1 MGKGTQIALAALLI
15 VLIAAAVGVF
25 WTSDWRSPAAPP
37 EDAATKA
44 ELAAAALVDQRPLQ
58 NAQKLAP
65 LATTPDELAL
75 VQQALRVA
83 DQEVDLAFDGALQ
96 AAIKHPPAPTPAI
109 KKLNARI
116 DALQSRIDIEEDE
129 NEKLTKA
136 TAAAKGDAQDK
147 LQEQLDLLQGQ
158 LELDDDDLA
167 SAQQELVNAGG
178 DKQSLLQ
185 HMKDQ
190 HDASTKDTKDA
201 LDKAGAAAAMSGSE
215 TNSLNLVAETRA
227 WWRLR
232 SKRLQIEA
240 VQQDVVRLEQDLAKS
255 HDTLEAQLTSETA
268 KKPEL
273 RTAPAQDQGDTSAA
287 MTTLAQLADDQKAI
301 AQIDRRIQAAKDLDG
316 TYGKWIQLVQA
327 RERTALHEVLVSVVI
342 ILIIG
347 VLTVIGDSY
356 VSRYFSQLPV
366 ERRRLRTIST
376 VVQIGVQAAALLV
389 ILLIVFGLPTQLA
402 TVLALAGAGLT
413 VVLKDFIVGFL
424 GWFVLMGKNGI
435 QLGDWVEI
443 EGVGGE
449 VVEIGLLHTVLL
461 ETGNWTDA
469 GHPTGR
475 RVSFVNSYAVEG
487 HYFNFSTSGQW
498 LWDELQVF
506 IASSED
512 PAPIAQAIQKMVAAE
527 TSANARVAEEE
538 WKRVTSSRGLQAFSA
553 EPAVSVRPTSSGIEI
568 TVRYITRASERHDLR
583 TRLYQAVIEML
594 QGRPGAGAV
603 VAAPAGDAAA
613 AVTPVPAGAGPASG
627 SPKK

>member
-25 WTSDWRSPAAPP
+25 WTSDWRAPAAPP

-44 ELAAAALVDQRPLQ
+44 ELAAAALVDQKPLQ

-65 LATTPDELAL
+65 LATTPEELAL

-96 AAIKHPPAPTPAI
+96 TAIKHPPTPTPAI

-116 DALQSRIDIEEDE
+116 DALQSRIDVEEDE

-201 LDKAGAAAAMSGSE
+201 LDKAGAAAALSGSE

-232 SKRLQIEA
+232 SKRRQIEA
-240 VQQDVVRLEQDLAKS
+240 VQQDVVRLEADLAKS
-255 HDTLEAQLTSETA
+255 HETFEARLTSETS

-287 MTTLAQLADDQKAI
+287 MSTLAQLADDQKAI

-316 TYGKWIQLVQA
+316 TYGKWIQLVEV

-475 RVSFVNSYAVEG
+475 RVSFVNSYAVDG

-603 VAAPAGDAAA
+603 VAAPAGDSGA
-613 AVTPVPAGAGPASG
+613 AVTPAPASAGPVAG

>member
-316 TYGKWIQLVQA
+316 TYGKWIQLVQV

>member
-1 MGKGTQIALAALLI
+1 MGKGTQAGLAALL
-15 VLIAAAVGVF
+15 LLLMAAAVGVF
-25 WTSDWRSPAAPP
+25 WTSDWRAPAPVP
-37 EDAATKA
+37 GDAATKA
-44 ELAAAALVDQRPLQ
+44 EMAAAALVDQRPLQ

-65 LATTPDELAL
+65 LATTPEELVL
-75 VQQALRVA
+75 VQEALRIA
-83 DQEVDLAFDGALQ
+83 DQEVDLAFDGAMQ
-96 AAIKHPPAPTPAI
+96 TAIKHPPPPTPAI
-109 KKLNARI
+109 KKLTARI
-116 DALQSRIDIEEDE
+116 DALQSRIDVVEDE

-147 LQEQLDLLQGQ
+147 LQEQLDLLQNQ
-158 LELDDDDLA
+158 LELDYDDLA
-167 SAQQELVNAGG
+167 SAKQELINIGG

-190 HDASTKDTKDA
+190 HKASSDDTKDA
-201 LDKAGAAAAMSGSE
+201 LSKAGAAAGVSASE
-215 TNSLNLVAETRA
+215 PSPLNLVAESRA
-227 WWRLR
+227 WWKLR
-232 SKRLQIEA
+232 SKRKQIQA
-240 VQQDVVRLEQDLAKS
+240 VQQDVVRLEADLARS
-255 HDTLEAQLTSETA
+255 HDTLEAQLASETA

-273 RTAPAQDQGDTSAA
+273 RTAPAADQGDTSEA
-287 MTTLAQLADDQKAI
+287 MATLAQLSDDQKSI
-301 AQIDRRIQAAKDLDG
+301 AQIGRRIQAAKDLDG
-316 TYGKWIQLVQA
+316 TYGRWIQLLEG
-327 RERTALHEVLVSVVI
+327 RERTAAHAMLLSLVLV
-342 ILIIG
+342 LIIG
-347 VLTVIGDSY
+347 VVMLIGDSY
-356 VSRYFSQLPV
+356 VSRYFSQLPA
-366 ERRRLRTIST
+366 ERRRLRTVST
-376 VVQIGVQAAALLV
+376 VVQIGVQAAGLLV

-461 ETGNWTDA
+461 ETGNWSDA

-512 PAPIAQAIQKMVAAE
+512 PAPIAQAIQKMVAGE

-538 WKRVTSSRGLQAFSA
+538 WKRVTSARGLQAFSA
-553 EPAVSVRPTSSGIEI
+553 EPSVSVRPTSSGIEI
-568 TVRYITRASERHDLR
+568 TVRYITRASQRHDVR
-583 TRLYQAVIEML
+583 TRLYQSVIEML
-594 QGRPGAGAV
+594 QGRPGSGAV
-603 VAAPAGDAAA
+603 VASPSGDAGTPVTPGSPPAG
-613 AVTPVPAGAGPASG
+613 
-627 SPKK
+627 SPDPSAKK

>member
-301 AQIDRRIQAAKDLDG
+301 AQIDRRIQAAKDL
-316 TYGKWIQLVQA
+316 
-327 RERTALHEVLVSVVI
+327 
-342 ILIIG
+342 
-347 VLTVIGDSY
+347 
-356 VSRYFSQLPV
+356 
-366 ERRRLRTIST
+366 
-376 VVQIGVQAAALLV
+376 
-389 ILLIVFGLPTQLA
+389 
-402 TVLALAGAGLT
+402 
-413 VVLKDFIVGFL
+413 
-424 GWFVLMGKNGI
+424 
-435 QLGDWVEI
+435 
-443 EGVGGE
+443 
-449 VVEIGLLHTVLL
+449 
-461 ETGNWTDA
+461 
-469 GHPTGR
+469 
-475 RVSFVNSYAVEG
+475 
-487 HYFNFSTSGQW
+487 
-498 LWDELQVF
+498 
-506 IASSED
+506 
-512 PAPIAQAIQKMVAAE
+512 
-527 TSANARVAEEE
+527 
-538 WKRVTSSRGLQAFSA
+538 
-553 EPAVSVRPTSSGIEI
+553 
-568 TVRYITRASERHDLR
+568 
-583 TRLYQAVIEML
+583 
-594 QGRPGAGAV
+594 
-603 VAAPAGDAAA
+603 
-613 AVTPVPAGAGPASG
+613 
-627 SPKK
+627 

>member
-316 TYGKWIQLVQA
+316 TYGKWIQLVQV
-327 RERTALHEVLVSVVI
+327 RERTALHEVLVSIVI